1 MKEFFGLREALY
13 HRRKDFLLAKLR
25 KDLVMIDSK
34 VRFIL
39 AIINDELVVNKVKKK
54 IIVAKLRA
62 MGFKTQTEINEIL
75 PEKKKPT
82 VANDMDE
89 SRIEEEEEVVAAGE
103 IRSTEYDYLLS
114 MSIVNLT
121 EEKVAQLQ

>member
-34 VRFIL
+34 VRFIM

-54 IIVAKLRA
+54 IIVAKLKA

-75 PEKKKPT
+75 PEKKKAT
-82 VANDMDE
+82 VANDMEE
-89 SRIEEEEEVVAAGE
+89 SKIEEEEEVVAAGE
-103 IRSTEYDYLLS
+103 IRSSEYDYLLS
-114 MSIVNLT
+114 MSIVSLT